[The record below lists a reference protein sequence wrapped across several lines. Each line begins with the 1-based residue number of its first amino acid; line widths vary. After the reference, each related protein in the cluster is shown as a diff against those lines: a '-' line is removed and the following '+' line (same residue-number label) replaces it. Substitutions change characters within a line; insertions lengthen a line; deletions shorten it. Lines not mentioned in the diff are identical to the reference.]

1 MTIKRSTEYFENTCE
16 YINLIHQ
23 LFNFLWKNH
32 KFPMPRKSSD
42 VSILSIFSLQ
52 RKGKKWMHVNW
63 YVYSHENS
71 RRASKWKYSSPRSS
85 IHSALESD
93 LEKVEF
99 LRGDVFRAIL
109 KRNNGLLDVPSPP
122 VGPFCTGNNGYPG
135 RLKEDSSNPPPPLLL
150 RVSWLAWKSPRSYL
164 VIRF

>member
-32 KFPMPRKSSD
+32 KFPMPQKSSD

-93 LEKVEF
+93 LENFWEAMSF
-99 LRGDVFRAIL
+99 ARSWSG
-109 KRNNGLLDVPSPP
+109 
-122 VGPFCTGNNGYPG
+122 TM
-135 RLKEDSSNPPPPLLL
+135 DSSTCRLHPLAPFVPETMDTLGGWKKTLPTLPLLFFFVYPDS
-150 RVSWLAWKSPRSYL
+150 RENPRDR
-164 VIRF
+164 IA

>member
-52 RKGKKWMHVNW
+52 RKGKKWMHINW

-85 IHSALESD
+85 IHFALESD
-93 LEKVEF
+93 LENFWEAMSF
-99 LRGDVFRAIL
+99 ARSWSG
-109 KRNNGLLDVPSPP
+109 
-122 VGPFCTGNNGYPG
+122 TM
-135 RLKEDSSNPPPPLLL
+135 DSSTCRLHPLAPFVPETMDTLDGWKKTLPTLPLLFFFVYPDS
-150 RVSWLAWKSPRSYL
+150 RENPRDR
-164 VIRF
+164 IA

>member
-93 LEKVEF
+93 LKNFWEAMSF
-99 LRGDVFRAIL
+99 ARSWSG
-109 KRNNGLLDVPSPP
+109 
-122 VGPFCTGNNGYPG
+122 TM
-135 RLKEDSSNPPPPLLL
+135 DSSTCRLHPLAPFVPETMDTLDGWKKTLPTLPLLFFFVYPDS
-150 RVSWLAWKSPRSYL
+150 RENPRDR
-164 VIRF
+164 IA

>member
-52 RKGKKWMHVNW
+52 RKGKKNECTLIDTFILTKIRGEQASGSIPPPEVRSTPLWRVTW
-63 YVYSHENS
+63 
-71 RRASKWKYSSPRSS
+71 RRWNFWEAMSFARSWS
-85 IHSALESD
+85 
-93 LEKVEF
+93 
-99 LRGDVFRAIL
+99 G
-109 KRNNGLLDVPSPP
+109 
-122 VGPFCTGNNGYPG
+122 TM
-135 RLKEDSSNPPPPLLL
+135 DSSTCRLHPLAPFVPETMDTLDGWKKTLPTLPLLFFFVYPDS
-150 RVSWLAWKSPRSYL
+150 RENPRDR
-164 VIRF
+164 IA

>member
-1 MTIKRSTEYFENTCE
+1 MTIKRSTEYFENICE

-32 KFPMPRKSSD
+32 KFPMPQKSSD

-93 LEKVEF
+93 LENFWEAMSF
-99 LRGDVFRAIL
+99 ARSWSG
-109 KRNNGLLDVPSPP
+109 
-122 VGPFCTGNNGYPG
+122 TM
-135 RLKEDSSNPPPPLLL
+135 DSSTCRLHPLAPFVPETMDTLGGWKKTLPTLPLLFFFVYPDS
-150 RVSWLAWKSPRSYL
+150 RENPRDR
-164 VIRF
+164 IA

>member
-32 KFPMPRKSSD
+32 KFPMPQKSSD

-93 LEKVEF
+93 LENFWEAMSF
-99 LRGDVFRAIL
+99 ARSWSG
-109 KRNNGLLDVPSPP
+109 
-122 VGPFCTGNNGYPG
+122 TM
-135 RLKEDSSNPPPPLLL
+135 DSSTCRLHPLAPFVPETMDTLDGWKKTLPTLPLLFFFVYPDS
-150 RVSWLAWKSPRSYL
+150 RENPRDR
-164 VIRF
+164 IA

>member
-32 KFPMPRKSSD
+32 KFPIPRKSSD

-93 LEKVEF
+93 LENFWEAMSF
-99 LRGDVFRAIL
+99 ARSWSG
-109 KRNNGLLDVPSPP
+109 
-122 VGPFCTGNNGYPG
+122 TM
-135 RLKEDSSNPPPPLLL
+135 DSSTCRLHPLAPFVPETMDTLAGWKKTLPTLPLLFFFVYPDS
-150 RVSWLAWKSPRSYL
+150 RENPRDR
-164 VIRF
+164 IA

>member
-93 LEKVEF
+93 LENFWEAMSF
-99 LRGDVFRAIL
+99 ARSWSG
-109 KRNNGLLDVPSPP
+109 
-122 VGPFCTGNNGYPG
+122 TM
-135 RLKEDSSNPPPPLLL
+135 DSSTCRLHPLAPFVPETMDTLDGWKKTLPTLPLLFFFVYPDSRENL
-150 RVSWLAWKSPRSYL
+150 RDRIA
-164 VIRF
+164 

>member
-93 LEKVEF
+93 LENFWEAMSF
-99 LRGDVFRAIL
+99 ARSWSG
-109 KRNNGLLDVPSPP
+109 
-122 VGPFCTGNNGYPG
+122 TM
-135 RLKEDSSNPPPPLLL
+135 DSSTCRLHPLAPFVPETMDTLDGWKKTLPTLPLLFFFVYPDS
-150 RVSWLAWKSPRSYL
+150 RENPRDR
-164 VIRF
+164 IA

>member
-93 LEKVEF
+93 LENFWEAMSF
-99 LRGDVFRAIL
+99 ARSWSG
-109 KRNNGLLDVPSPP
+109 
-122 VGPFCTGNNGYPG
+122 TM
-135 RLKEDSSNPPPPLLL
+135 DSSTCRLYPLAPFVPETMDTLDGWKKTLPTLPLLFFFVYPDS
-150 RVSWLAWKSPRSYL
+150 RENPRDR
-164 VIRF
+164 IA